1 MKIKIC
7 KECKKEF
14 LPSSRHLKCPKC
26 RRSAYNLCSCG
37 KEKHKTSNQCSSCRQ
52 ESLIKPLGWRG
63 NKIKHKKGYVQV
75 RVPDHPNAVSGYV
88 FEHRLVMEDI
98 IGRLLFSNENVHH
111 KNGIKDDNRPENLE
125 LWVINQPSGQ
135 RASDL
140 LEWAN
145 EIIKLYGD
153 LYTSN
158 KL

>member
-1 MKIKIC
+1 
-7 KECKKEF
+7 
-14 LPSSRHLKCPKC
+14 
-26 RRSAYNLCSCG
+26 
-37 KEKHKTSNQCSSCRQ
+37 
-52 ESLIKPLGWRG
+52 LGWRG
-63 NKIKHKKGYVQV
+63 NKIRHKKGYVQV